1 MLTRV
6 LILAAGEGS
15 RWANYRGTLKHLAI
29 IEDEPIL
36 HRTARQ
42 LKQYADD
49 IVVVGSAPAHHV
61 QGTTFCLL
69 ETNPALEMDKFASSI
84 SLWLP
89 KGRTVIVF
97 GDVYFTDEAI
107 HAIMTN
113 TEDWRFYLRPGPSS
127 ITGKDCKEIFAVTF
141 DDSALGLFQSAV
153 TKLRHY
159 KTSAAGWSLF
169 RFLTIGTP
177 SASPTDKRMFNYGR
191 HVVIDDWTEDFDYP
205 HDLDNWEAKRSISS

>member
-15 RWANYRGTLKHLAI
+15 RWGNYRGTLKHLAI

-42 LKQYADD
+42 LNQYTSD
-49 IVVVGSAPAHHV
+49 IVVVGSSLAHQV
-61 QGTTFCLL
+61 QGTTFCSPT
-69 ETNPALEMDKFASSI
+69 TNPTLEMDKFGSSMDM
-84 SLWLP
+84 WLP

-113 TEDWRFYLRPGPSS
+113 HDDWCFYLRPGPSS

-141 DDSALGLFQSAV
+141 DDSALGLLQSAV
-153 TKLRHY
+153 TKLRHF

-169 RFLTIGTP
+169 RLLTIGTP
-177 SASPTDKRMFNYGR
+177 YASHTDKSMFNYGR

-205 HDLDNWEAKRSISS
+205 RDLDNWEANRSISS